1 MAVIEGVGDE
11 VTILFGLVL
20 TVLVLVLAWASTR
33 TVERADQDPR
43 PAEDPPVIAPQEQQP
58 HCTSLGN
65 HSPDQGETAINTAE
79 SDCTAE
85 EYEQSEE
92 EEEEEEERKEQ
103 SEEEER
109 KEQSEEEEER
119 KEQSEEE
126 EERKEQSEEEERKE
140 QSEEKERKTQSK
152 GEEERKEQSEEEER
166 KTQSKGEEEE
176 KTQRKGEEEE
186 KMMQSEGEEGR
197 VNQYEEV
204 APPAKTKGN
213 KVEKEVLA
221 KHETSPT
228 EKGAEQLDIDDVP
241 ELLTSP
247 HDPVQLRRRVTSAG
261 DREEPETLNIDDQS
275 SDSDTTEDNFILL
288 RLKFLNDTEKIARVR
303 PEDTIGHVKRIHFP
317 HQEHQIRLIYQ
328 GQLLGDDTRTLSS
341 LHIINNCVIHC
352 HISQNATPQSPAGS
366 HAAEHTET
374 TLNIGG
380 LMLPIFFL
388 MLSVLWYYQIN
399 YRQFFTAPATISL
412 VGITI
417 LFSFVAFGAYRR

>member
-33 TVERADQDPR
+33 TVERADQDSR
-43 PAEDPPVIAPQEQQP
+43 PAEDPPVAAPQEQQP
-58 HCTSLGN
+58 HCTSLSN
-65 HSPDQGETAINTAE
+65 HSPDQGETATNAAE
-79 SDCTAE
+79 SECTAE
-85 EYEQSEE
+85 EYEQSEG
-92 EEEEEEERKEQ
+92 EEEERK
-103 SEEEER
+103 
-109 KEQSEEEEER
+109 K
-119 KEQSEEE
+119 
-126 EERKEQSEEEERKE
+126 
-140 QSEEKERKTQSK
+140 
-152 GEEERKEQSEEEER
+152 
-166 KTQSKGEEEE
+166 QSKGEEEE
-176 KTQRKGEEEE
+176 RKIKSEGEEEE
-186 KMMQSEGEEGR
+186 RKIKSEEERKKQRKIKSEEQRKKQRKIKSEEESKKQSKEERKKQSEEEEGERKKQSEEEEGERKKQSEEEEGR
-197 VNQYEEV
+197 ANQYEEV
-204 APPAKTKGN
+204 AAPEKAKGN
-213 KVEKEVLA
+213 EVEEEVLA

-228 EKGAEQLDIDDVP
+228 EKGAERLDIDDVP
-241 ELLTSP
+241 ESLTSL
-247 HDPVQLRRRVTSAG
+247 HDTVQLRRRVTSAG
-261 DREEPETLNIDDQS
+261 DREELETLNVDDQS
-275 SDSDTTEDNFILL
+275 SDSDCTEDNFMLL

-303 PEDTIGHVKRIHFP
+303 PEDTIGHIKRIHFP